1 MEVRIPMSEHA
12 IAENTRRRAPRVS
25 GESRYPNFDLENC
38 LVFARTIKEQGGN
51 ACTAEQLG
59 ALLGYKNV
67 RGGGFISRVA
77 AAKLYG
83 LISTVD
89 GRYRI
94 TPLAETILY
103 PVTGTDRQQALRDA
117 FFSVPLYRAIYEEFR
132 GTRLPEALGL
142 DNFLRTKFGI
152 PPGDRTVLARRVFLD
167 SASQS
172 GFFTAT
178 RGQRTHLTDPI
189 IGSASLAEAV
199 PPPLAEGGGNGGGM
213 GSVGMRGHD
222 VAQGRVEPLLWRLI
236 EEIPPRGE
244 PWPNRREWTSLWNS
258 TLDFIHGKLP
268 AEDGGNE

>member
-1 MEVRIPMSEHA
+1 MEQV
-12 IAENTRRRAPRVS
+12 AEQAVAEKPRARRVS
-25 GESRYPNFDLENC
+25 GEARYPNFDLENC
-38 LVFARTIKEQGGN
+38 LEFARAIKEQGGN

-59 ALLGYKNV
+59 ALLRYKNV

-77 AAKLYG
+77 AARLYG

-103 PVTGTDRQQALRDA
+103 PVTGTDRQRAMRDA
-117 FFSVPLYRAIYEEFR
+117 FFNVPLFRTIYEEFR

-167 SASQS
+167 SAAQA
-172 GFFTAT
+172 GFFTASGGEKT
-178 RGQRTHLTDPI
+178 NLVDPI
-189 IGSASLAEAV
+189 MGSSVGSE
-199 PPPLAEGGGNGGGM
+199 PTSQPISEYGGGTGTGRGNGGGIVVPLEPQ
-213 GSVGMRGHD
+213 GS
-222 VAQGRVEPLLWRLI
+222 VEPLLWRLI

-244 PWPNRREWTSLWNS
+244 AWPNRREWNDLWNS
-258 TLDFIHGKLP
+258 TIDFLYGKLP
-268 AEDGGNE
+268 Q